1 MKYIFLIAAFN
12 AFFFAILLFQKKPRA
27 LHDKILILWLLY
39 LGLFIGGYSFYS
51 HDLFIHFKLLSISFI
66 SLFLLHG
73 VFLYFYISALV
84 SSKNIFN
91 KTNLIHFAPF
101 VLFNC
106 YLLVISFFPN
116 ISEMIRMDYEQENIS
131 PPFLFIFFLIATI
144 LSGPLYFAGSIRLFK
159 KLDINIFNNFSSFE
173 EIDLVWLR
181 KLVYI
186 FGIIWTAL
194 IVITVI
200 HHVFN
205 LFSMVFC
212 TDGLFLSL
220 SVFVILI
227 GYFGL
232 KQRVIF
238 SGDTENE
245 NEQIFVEE
253 TKVKYASSRLTEAE
267 ANQFVGKLNNFMVL
281 EKPFLNPN
289 LTLQQL
295 ASELKIST
303 HYLSQIINEKFNLN
317 FFDYINQFRVE
328 EFKVKIRDPKFENYS
343 FLGIAFD
350 CGFNSKSAFNRIFKK
365 ATNLTPSQY
374 KAALSRA

>member
-1 MKYIFLIAAFN
+1 MKFIFLIATFN

-27 LHDKILILWLLY
+27 LHDNILILWLLY
-39 LGLFIGGYSFYS
+39 LGMFIGVYSFYS
-51 HDLFIHFKLLSISFI
+51 HELFTHFKLLSISFT
-66 SLFLLHG
+66 SLFLLQG

-84 SSKNIFN
+84 SSKKIFDEI
-91 KTNLIHFAPF
+91 NLIHFAPF

-116 ISEMIRMDYEQENIS
+116 ISEKIRLDYTQENIS
-131 PPFLFIFFLIATI
+131 PPFLFILFLIATI
-144 LSGPLYFAGSIRLFK
+144 LSGTLYFAVSIRLFK
-159 KLDINIFNNFSSFE
+159 NLDTNILNNFSSSE

-194 IVITVI
+194 IVVTVI

-232 KQRVIF
+232 KQKVIF
-238 SGDTENE
+238 SGNTENE
-245 NEQIFVEE
+245 QVFVEE
-253 TKVKYASSRLTEAE
+253 TKVKYASSRLTEVE
-267 ANQFVGKLNNFMVL
+267 ANQYVDKLKNFMVSD
-281 EKPFLNPN
+281 KPFLNPN
-289 LTLQQL
+289 LTLQHL
-295 ASELKIST
+295 ASELEIST
-303 HYLSQIINEKFNLN
+303 HYLSQIINKNFNLN

-328 EFKVKIRDPKFENYS
+328 EFKVKINDPKFENYS
-343 FLGIAFD
+343 FLGIALD

-365 ATNLTPSQY
+365 ITNLTPSQY
-374 KAALSRA
+374 KAAATLH